1 VESGV
6 AVDVPPCVVGV
17 PRGVVDCPVVAVPFA
32 EVVPVLPGVWVCCV
46 DTASCVDGV
55 GSSREGGNTSV
66 LDRLGVVGPLGLG
79 VSAGAP
85 LPTLPPVDVVDP
97 EVDDPDEV
105 WASAPTVV
113 KLSANI
119 ANNTALMIAPFD
131 GNAAIVASFRQG

>member
-1 VESGV
+1 M
-6 AVDVPPCVVGV
+6 
-17 PRGVVDCPVVAVPFA
+17 
-32 EVVPVLPGVWVCCV
+32 LPGVWVCCV
-46 DTASCVDGV
+46 ETASCVDG
-55 GSSREGGNTSV
+55 SSRDGGKTPV

-79 VSAGAP
+79 VRAGAP
-85 LPTLPPVDVVDP
+85 LPTLPPADVVDP

-131 GNAAIVASFRQG
+131 GNAAIVASFRQSEMPSHPACMRQCNRRQPPSLLTEP